1 MNLFIEQIEKRVK
14 ILKAVSLFSQTS
26 ENYLKQI
33 AELFTP
39 IHFNAEQCI
48 FEKGGPGDSMYV
60 ISYGKVK
67 IHDGSHI
74 FITLDSEQSFGEFA
88 LIDSKVRTAS
98 ATATEDSE
106 LLRLDKAT
114 FFSLYE
120 KSTEF
125 SMGILQSIVK
135 RFNDKD
141 FLEAQLTQQKKE
153 IEEKNKEIEE
163 INKDITASIRY
174 AKRIQQ
180 AVLFMDPKINCF
192 VKESLIFFK
201 PKDIVSGDFYW
212 IQQIKNR
219 TYIAVADCTGHGV
232 PGAFMSMLGVA
243 FLNEIITK
251 FNNPIAGDILNQ
263 LRINVKRSLH
273 QTGRVGEQKD
283 GMDIVFIAV
292 DLETYT
298 MHFAG
303 ANNPLWL
310 IRKNDKCSTEVN
322 GLSNVNIINNDE
334 SCLIEFKP
342 SKMPIG
348 IHETMNSFADYVFQ
362 LQRGDILYLSSDGFE
377 DQFGGPKNKKF
388 LSKNL
393 KKLLL
398 ANSDLSLSEQK
409 QLLIDALN
417 EWKGNN
423 EQVDDITIVGIK
435 I

>member
-212 IQQIKNR
+212 TKIIERSN
-219 TYIAVADCTGHGV
+219 IVVVAAADCTGHGV
-232 PGAFMSMLGVA
+232 PGAFMSMLGKT
-243 FLNEIITK
+243 FLN
-251 FNNPIAGDILNQ
+251 
-263 LRINVKRSLH
+263 
-273 QTGRVGEQKD
+273 
-283 GMDIVFIAV
+283 
-292 DLETYT
+292 
-298 MHFAG
+298 
-303 ANNPLWL
+303 
-310 IRKNDKCSTEVN
+310 
-322 GLSNVNIINNDE
+322 
-334 SCLIEFKP
+334 
-342 SKMPIG
+342 
-348 IHETMNSFADYVFQ
+348 
-362 LQRGDILYLSSDGFE
+362 
-377 DQFGGPKNKKF
+377 
-388 LSKNL
+388 
-393 KKLLL
+393 
-398 ANSDLSLSEQK
+398 
-409 QLLIDALN
+409 
-417 EWKGNN
+417 
-423 EQVDDITIVGIK
+423 
-435 I
+435 